1 MTHFQALYGRPSPTV
16 PIYHVGSSTM
26 HEVDKALMSHD
37 ELLFQLKRNLETAVS
52 QMKQAADKSRY
63 EVEF

>member
-1 MTHFQALYGRPSPTV
+1 
-16 PIYHVGSSTM
+16 M